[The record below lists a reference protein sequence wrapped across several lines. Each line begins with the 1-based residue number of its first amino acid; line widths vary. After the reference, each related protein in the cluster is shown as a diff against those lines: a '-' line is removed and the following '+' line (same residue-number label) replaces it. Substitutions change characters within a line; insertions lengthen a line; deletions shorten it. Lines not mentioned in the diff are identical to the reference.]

1 MNCIIR
7 IFIILIL
14 TFTITPYSDYA
25 ETETLTFIG
34 VNNDYPFS
42 FYDVDGRP
50 TGYAI
55 DFITRY
61 AQDQGY
67 QLDIRLYPSEQ
78 AQDVFIEE
86 GDLFYDG
93 SFYKSL
99 PAEKSLPLFVQEYY
113 LYTTDKRSRSIT
125 PDDLHSFYEASTKFS
140 DYRIGVKHSQSI
152 DDYAQSLAPRSNLF
166 DFETL
171 SDVLDGL
178 MNEEIDIAILP
189 FHQTNSVLNHFEME
203 GINYVDQKLYFKN
216 IGFWTRDED
225 LLHNLDTYILN
236 EKKSGYITKL
246 NNIWLSDYALKSK
259 EDFYLRLFN
268 IILGLAIAVILF
280 LIYRGNTLQGKIN
293 SRTRQL
299 KEKLDENRQLYDEI
313 IRHEKFKNDYFINLS
328 HELRTPLN
336 VILGT
341 VQLNELYLS
350 KKNYDK
356 FLDNADSFT
365 KIIKSNSFRLLRV
378 VNNLIDINR
387 MDAEKYSLNIDLVD
401 LVYMTEELI
410 ASIQP
415 FADKRNIRLQ
425 LYTKLEEAIIE
436 CDPFEIERVIMNL
449 LSNAIKFSNLDSKIE
464 IRIYYDDTKE
474 NVSFSVSDQGIG
486 ISEENQKIIFN
497 RFSQVDTTLNRNHE
511 GHGIGLSLVKNI
523 IDLHGGSIV
532 VSSQLGKGA
541 TFTFTLPVKTVYTD
555 IDLDGL
561 SKPHQHHDRKQAIS
575 LEFSE
580 LQQESNSDE
589 THNI

>member
-1 MNCIIR
+1 
-7 IFIILIL
+7 
-14 TFTITPYSDYA
+14 
-25 ETETLTFIG
+25 
-34 VNNDYPFS
+34 
-42 FYDVDGRP
+42 
-50 TGYAI
+50 
-55 DFITRY
+55 
-61 AQDQGY
+61 
-67 QLDIRLYPSEQ
+67 
-78 AQDVFIEE
+78 
-86 GDLFYDG
+86 
-93 SFYKSL
+93 
-99 PAEKSLPLFVQEYY
+99 
-113 LYTTDKRSRSIT
+113 
-125 PDDLHSFYEASTKFS
+125 
-140 DYRIGVKHSQSI
+140 
-152 DDYAQSLAPRSNLF
+152 
-166 DFETL
+166 
-171 SDVLDGL
+171 
-178 MNEEIDIAILP
+178 
-189 FHQTNSVLNHFEME
+189 ME

-589 THNI
+589 PHNI